1 MNLNNINIYSLF
13 KAIQNSSMILVTIKI
28 KVCYIEKNLIKTN
41 KKQKENETYVKFK
54 HILLKVIKWIGF
66 FFQLTIS
73 SFLLD
78 QYQVKKKRFSFKI
91 CILLLWVLLD
101 KFVCSPDKTC
111 FVWLWGWALDTDRLS
126 YFAGFHGL
134 AEGLGLLDCLLHLRL
149 VHSVQEPPEK
159 KEGMVLHLRNDI
171 NSYPSYLSI
180 TWVGAV

>member
-78 QYQVKKKRFSFKI
+78 QYQVKKKKI
-91 CILLLWVLLD
+91 LI
-101 KFVCSPDKTC
+101 
-111 FVWLWGWALDTDRLS
+111 
-126 YFAGFHGL
+126 
-134 AEGLGLLDCLLHLRL
+134 
-149 VHSVQEPPEK
+149 
-159 KEGMVLHLRNDI
+159 
-171 NSYPSYLSI
+171 
-180 TWVGAV
+180 